1 MWKPSLLFVAAL
13 CSWQVS
19 SGALFAAPQ
28 PVQHAH
34 VELVADTAAVAPGE
48 SFRLGIRFELEPHWH
63 LYWLNPGSSG
73 FPITVD
79 WDLPEGFAVS
89 SLRFPAPQRVE
100 LGGLVTYVHKGT
112 PMFVAEVKV
121 PANLPAGS
129 RARFQVAA
137 DWLLCKDVCIA
148 DAATLRLEVPVE
160 AARIPANQEWFT
172 RAQAAQA
179 QQNPAVRLAAEVAEA
194 HVVLR
199 IDGVPEPAPG
209 EDLYFYS
216 QVEGRV
222 DPDAEQVR
230 LADPFGLQLTRAESF
245 SGAWPVTLAGVLQ
258 VGAQA
263 YAVEV
268 QAAAALPAEPS
279 AASAVGFEQR
289 LLRFGFAGWLL
300 LAFLGGL
307 ILNVMPCVLP
317 VLSLKVFSLLKHTGQ
332 SRAHAF
338 AHGLAYTLGV
348 VLSFVILAGVLFAL
362 RSAGE
367 WIGWGYQL
375 QSPGFTLALGVLFFV
390 FALNLLGVFE
400 LGVGLVGADAKWAQR
415 HDLQGSFAM
424 GVLAAVVGAPCM
436 GPLVASVSGVA
447 LQVPVVQGLLIFA
460 TMGLGLA
467 SPFLLLAVFPSLLV
481 CLPKPG
487 AWMETFKQIMGF
499 LLLFAV
505 LFIASVMGRAG
516 GAPAI
521 VTLLFTLLLAALA
534 VWIFGRWGA
543 PVQALRTRRIAT
555 ALTLVLLVAA
565 LSYGIPAARNAYRA
579 GAAPIQTEGSWATWS
594 PERVAAELAA
604 GNPVFVD
611 FTASWC
617 LICQA
622 NKLALRSTSTDAL
635 WDAYGVVTLEADW
648 TQRDPVI
655 AQVLQ
660 AHGRVGVPLYLLYA
674 PDGRVIALPQNLSKQ
689 TIRAAVEAHLNQN

>member
-1 MWKPSLLFVAAL
+1 
-13 CSWQVS
+13 
-19 SGALFAAPQ
+19 
-28 PVQHAH
+28 
-34 VELVADTAAVAPGE
+34 
-48 SFRLGIRFELEPHWH
+48 
-63 LYWLNPGSSG
+63 
-73 FPITVD
+73 
-79 WDLPEGFAVS
+79 
-89 SLRFPAPQRVE
+89 
-100 LGGLVTYVHKGT
+100 
-112 PMFVAEVKV
+112 
-121 PANLPAGS
+121 
-129 RARFQVAA
+129 
-137 DWLLCKDVCIA
+137 
-148 DAATLRLEVPVE
+148 
-160 AARIPANQEWFT
+160 
-172 RAQAAQA
+172 
-179 QQNPAVRLAAEVAEA
+179 
-194 HVVLR
+194 
-199 IDGVPEPAPG
+199 
-209 EDLYFYS
+209 
-216 QVEGRV
+216 
-222 DPDAEQVR
+222 
-230 LADPFGLQLTRAESF
+230 
-245 SGAWPVTLAGVLQ
+245 
-258 VGAQA
+258 
-263 YAVEV
+263 
-268 QAAAALPAEPS
+268 
-279 AASAVGFEQR
+279 
-289 LLRFGFAGWLL
+289 
-300 LAFLGGL
+300 
-307 ILNVMPCVLP
+307 
-317 VLSLKVFSLLKHTGQ
+317 
-332 SRAHAF
+332 
-338 AHGLAYTLGV
+338 
-348 VLSFVILAGVLFAL
+348 
-362 RSAGE
+362 
-367 WIGWGYQL
+367 
-375 QSPGFTLALGVLFFV
+375 
-390 FALNLLGVFE
+390 
-400 LGVGLVGADAKWAQR
+400 
-415 HDLQGSFAM
+415 
-424 GVLAAVVGAPCM
+424 
-436 GPLVASVSGVA
+436 LVASVSGVA